1 MQKLFHG
8 NLTLFEIIIL
18 KICSFFSGTHAHLKA
33 LLNVAA
39 TCFKM
44 KAEKPIDEILHFLE
58 DVDLHPHSLHKELKK
73 VIRSD
78 EFVSTVGAKLKL
90 AHVEATSS
98 SPQRPCIVL
107 SPGTWK

>member
-1 MQKLFHG
+1 MQQLIHG
-8 NLTLFEIIIL
+8 YLTLFEFIIFYGLSIFL
-18 KICSFFSGTHAHLKA
+18 TGTHAHLKA

-58 DVDLHPHSLHKELKK
+58 VVDLHPLSLHKELKK
-73 VIRSD
+73 VIRCD
-78 EFVSTVGAKLKL
+78 ESVSTVGAKLKL

-98 SPQRPCIVL
+98 SPQRPCIIL
-107 SPGTWK
+107 SPGT